1 MRSGEVVCMD
11 CGSHHISYE
20 SADSEFSFDI
30 STSEM
35 RTQILNA
42 IEEKVSIYGEEI
54 GRLTDE
60 II

>member
-1 MRSGEVVCMD
+1 MCMD